1 MEKTEFKINKH
12 LSLKL
17 KRGKTLI
24 YVSGKLF
31 RQCKFLLLDIPIIDD
46 GVKEFSL
53 EDIDS
58 IDEAAEK
65 LNKSLEP
72 RKNKAYTYTI
82 PPEVEFWG
90 HCSNLQAW
98 YENGYNT
105 RLLHYNLAFSLLQRL
120 AMAGDIR
127 AKKVFKEEVI
137 ERYNTGINSVRE
149 YLRKKG
155 YLENFTIEEFL
166 SLIENEN
173 DRDIIEQLRETYP
186 HFEQINGGLPILNKN
201 LGIKRGRVSKVRL
214 RGLKLT
220 QIPECVRNLRC
231 LEYLD
236 LSYNLFDELPT
247 WISEFRYL
255 RKLRIC
261 DNHLKSLPEEIG
273 NLKYLEWIQARNNK
287 LVLLPEAI
295 GEIESLKTLE
305 LYDNNLIALPES
317 LCNLSNLESLNL
329 RNNELKKLPELIGE
343 LKNLRVLDLEQNK
356 IQTLPISITE
366 LENLEILVLAN
377 NELLFLP
384 TSIGCLTGLKLV
396 ALSFNPLQELPTSF
410 YKLPKL
416 GRLAIEATNLKA
428 EQIYKE
434 NFKSKVL
441 NIYPDLKKKEN
452 SEFENI

>member
-1 MEKTEFKINKH
+1 
-12 LSLKL
+12 
-17 KRGKTLI
+17 
-24 YVSGKLF
+24 
-31 RQCKFLLLDIPIIDD
+31 
-46 GVKEFSL
+46 
-53 EDIDS
+53 
-58 IDEAAEK
+58 
-65 LNKSLEP
+65 
-72 RKNKAYTYTI
+72 
-82 PPEVEFWG
+82 

-366 LENLEILVLAN
+366 LENLEILVLADN
-377 NELLFLP
+377 EHYSSELLDWVSAESPFEM
-384 TSIGCLTGLKLV
+384 LV
-396 ALSFNPLQELPTSF
+396 PA
-410 YKLPKL
+410 
-416 GRLAIEATNLKA
+416 
-428 EQIYKE
+428 
-434 NFKSKVL
+434 
-441 NIYPDLKKKEN
+441 KKKEVIEKVAEALPPGAFTRRWAGYATTKTAYHLKN
-452 SEFENI
+452 STCGTFYLFIQRNGESEGEYSFDAFLCTDDRNEVEEMALNFPERWHIEEFFKNYQALG